1 MTTET
6 IENTINNR
14 RLPKDELDRFW
25 DNLLGFFPATLLL
38 IAGLGPIISP
48 KTTMTANSIFIV
60 LTIGIV
66 VFVYTIYAKLTERN
80 LKVIKTGL
88 DRNENET
95 LIKII
100 SEKENWARQTNRDYF
115 HSFNI
120 PFVWF
125 HYGFKLTLIP
135 IDNGILINFRNRGT
149 VQARMPYQ
157 LGIETIK
164 QRTIEKKI
172 INYAQQHLQEIGGS
186 VVK

>member
-6 IENTINNR
+6 TENIINLR

-25 DNLLGFFPATLLL
+25 DNLWGFFPATLLL

-48 KTTMTANSIFIV
+48 KTKMTTTSIFIV

-66 VFVYTIYAKLTERN
+66 LFVYTVYAKLTERN
-80 LKVIKTGL
+80 LKVVKTGL
-88 DRNENET
+88 DKNENES
-95 LIKII
+95 LIKVI

-164 QRTIEKKI
+164 QKTIEKKI
-172 INYAQQHLQEIGGS
+172 INYAQQAFGKKAGS